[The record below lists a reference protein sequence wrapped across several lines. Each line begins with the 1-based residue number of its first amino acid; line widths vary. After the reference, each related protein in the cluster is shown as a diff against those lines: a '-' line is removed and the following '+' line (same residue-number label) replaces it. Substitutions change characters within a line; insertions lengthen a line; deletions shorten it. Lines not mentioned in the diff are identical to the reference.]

1 MNEPL
6 FHWGWF
12 ALWVSVGRA
21 LWYGLYRVIVLVLS

>member
-12 ALWVSVGRA
+12 ALWCGVGGA
-21 LWYGLYRVIVLVLS
+21 LWYGLYRLIVLVLS